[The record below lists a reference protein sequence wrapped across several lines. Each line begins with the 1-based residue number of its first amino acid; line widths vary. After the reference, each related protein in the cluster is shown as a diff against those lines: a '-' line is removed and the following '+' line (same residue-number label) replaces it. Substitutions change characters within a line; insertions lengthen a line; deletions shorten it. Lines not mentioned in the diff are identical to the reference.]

1 MIIINSAAYVISEFR
16 NELGSIPPCLLPL
29 GNQKL
34 LQHQVQTLKCFDEE
48 RIFVTLPSSY
58 ELTLDERK
66 LISAL
71 GVESIAVPDGF
82 SLAEA
87 LIYVLNV
94 VADTDSGLRLL
105 HGDTLIKDLPL
116 KYDVVAVGKSSGDY
130 EWEIESSTDNGGGD
144 LIWAGFFA
152 FSNQREFIRSLTLS
166 RGSFVN
172 AVRLYKSNFLLN
184 SFLCKEWFDLGH
196 VNIYFSSRSKITTQ
210 RSFNDIKINDGVLY
224 KTGEPLEKIKA
235 EEYWFRNVPLSLK
248 KYTPHLLDA
257 GEMSDGR
264 SFYALEYLPYL
275 PLNELFVHGR
285 NPDNFWLK
293 KFGLLKKF
301 FIDAREAFFYREDV
315 FDEIKSDAFSL
326 YQEKTL
332 SRLSA
337 YEKDGNFSVDEVIG
351 FYEDQ
356 PLTAALISK
365 ECIFRVLSMPVIPC
379 VLHGDLCFSNILFDS
394 RSERIKVIDPR
405 GLNFESIFSI
415 YGDQKYDL
423 AKLAH
428 SVIGLYDFIIAGRYS
443 IEVDADGYEYIKFE
457 IDHRLKSIQKI
468 FMEIDFI
475 DGLKVKSIM
484 PLVVLL
490 FLSMLP
496 LHADKPDR
504 QKAMLL
510 NAVRLYKEII

>member
-1 MIIINSAAYVISEFR
+1 M
-16 NELGSIPPCLLPL
+16 
-29 GNQKL
+29 
-34 LQHQVQTLKCFDEE
+34 
-48 RIFVTLPSSY
+48 
-58 ELTLDERK
+58 
-66 LISAL
+66 
-71 GVESIAVPDGF
+71 
-82 SLAEA
+82 
-87 LIYVLNV
+87 
-94 VADTDSGLRLL
+94 
-105 HGDTLIKDLPL
+105 
-116 KYDVVAVGKSSGDY
+116 
-130 EWEIESSTDNGGGD
+130 
-144 LIWAGFFA
+144 
-152 FSNQREFIRSLTLS
+152 
-166 RGSFVN
+166 
-172 AVRLYKSNFLLN
+172 RLYESNFLLN

-196 VNIYFSSRSKITTQ
+196 VNTYFSSRSKITTQ

-224 KTGEPLEKIKA
+224 KTGEPPEKIKA

-293 KFGLLKKF
+293 EFGLLKKF

-443 IEVDADGYEYIKFE
+443 IEVDADGYEY
-457 IDHRLKSIQKI
+457 
-468 FMEIDFI
+468 
-475 DGLKVKSIM
+475 
-484 PLVVLL
+484 
-490 FLSMLP
+490 
-496 LHADKPDR
+496 
-504 QKAMLL
+504 
-510 NAVRLYKEII
+510 